1 MKYGLT
7 DFQKD
12 AVTELLKK
20 MESMRRSYDADG
32 SLSAVSLTAP
42 TGAGKTIISAAVA
55 EGLFYGNDTY
65 AGDDRAAILNLPKYL
80 SNFPY
85 FTGFPAHSLVK

>member
-1 MKYGLT
+1 MKYGLI

-42 TGAGKTIISAAVA
+42 TGAGKTVICCC
-55 EGLFYGNDTY
+55 
-65 AGDDRAAILNLPKYL
+65 RR
-80 SNFPY
+80 
-85 FTGFPAHSLVK
+85 LVLW

>member
-20 MESMRRSYDADG
+20 MESMRRSYKMYPID
-32 SLSAVSLTAP
+32 
-42 TGAGKTIISAAVA
+42 
-55 EGLFYGNDTY
+55 
-65 AGDDRAAILNLPKYL
+65 
-80 SNFPY
+80 
-85 FTGFPAHSLVK
+85 

>member
-20 MESMRRSYDADG
+20 MES
-32 SLSAVSLTAP
+32 
-42 TGAGKTIISAAVA
+42 
-55 EGLFYGNDTY
+55 YGVVVTTQMVLY
-65 AGDDRAAILNLPKYL
+65 LPYR
-80 SNFPY
+80 
-85 FTGFPAHSLVK
+85 

>member
-20 MESMRRSYDADG
+20 MESMRRNYDA
-32 SLSAVSLTAP
+32 
-42 TGAGKTIISAAVA
+42 
-55 EGLFYGNDTY
+55 
-65 AGDDRAAILNLPKYL
+65 
-80 SNFPY
+80 
-85 FTGFPAHSLVK
+85 

>member
-1 MKYGLT
+1 MKYGLI

-42 TGAGKTIISAAVA
+42 TGAGKET
-55 EGLFYGNDTY
+55 N
-65 AGDDRAAILNLPKYL
+65 
-80 SNFPY
+80 
-85 FTGFPAHSLVK
+85 